1 MTYPTLITAPLR
13 ETLANLKHDSIVII
27 FWPLSLCHH
36 HNIIR
41 NCFLTFLSFPKLH
54 SATLWLNVVCFLY
67 MYLTFLNLI
76 IGIDLL
82 FVDSRLYGLLAISL
96 RWKHKMEKSE
106 TNLRWRHT
114 VEKSETNAINVTL
127 HLYGQAIWG
136 TTTIWPSDESSEIW
150 LQSSC
155 KICPV
160 MTF

>member
-1 MTYPTLITAPLR
+1 MTYPTLITAPIR

-106 TNLRWRHT
+106 TNLRWSHSSG
-114 VEKSETNAINVTL
+114 EKSNNAITGKQFEGL
-127 HLYGQAIWG
+127 QLYGHLMNQAEW
-136 TTTIWPSDESSEIW
+136 
-150 LQSSC
+150 SSC
-155 KICPV
+155 KIGPV